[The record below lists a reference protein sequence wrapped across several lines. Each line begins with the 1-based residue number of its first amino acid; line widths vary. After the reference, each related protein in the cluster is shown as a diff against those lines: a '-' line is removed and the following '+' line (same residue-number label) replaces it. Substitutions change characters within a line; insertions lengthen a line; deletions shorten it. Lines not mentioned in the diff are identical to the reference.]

1 VKRRGLSPLVATVL
15 LISATVLGGVLVYQY
30 FQNSFTHAKGL
41 SQDLMIA
48 PNAIVLNS
56 NTTLVKVSISNQ
68 YDDVVTVLNVTLLD
82 SAGNTVTGTLL
93 KGSSLPA
100 QVSPGEKITIMI
112 KTSTKPAAV
121 FVTYEVGGQVYQS
134 EPVQI
139 PG

>member
-1 VKRRGLSPLVATVL
+1 MKRRGLSPLVATVL

-82 SAGNTVTGTLL
+82 STGNTITGTLL
-93 KGSSLPA
+93 KGSTLPA

-112 KTSTKPAAV
+112 KTSTKPSAV
-121 FVTYEVGGQVYQS
+121 FVNYEVGGQVYQS

>member
-1 VKRRGLSPLVATVL
+1 MKRRGLSPLVATVL

-68 YDDVVTVLNVTLLD
+68 YDDVVTVLNATLLD
-82 SAGNTVTGTLL
+82 STGNTVTGTLL
-93 KGSSLPA
+93 KGSTLPA

>member
-1 VKRRGLSPLVATVL
+1 MKRRGLSPLVATVL

-68 YDDVVTVLNVTLLD
+68 YDDVVTVLNATLLD
-82 SAGNTVTGTLL
+82 STGNTVTGTLL
-93 KGSSLPA
+93 KGSTLPA

-112 KTSTKPAAV
+112 KTTRKPAAV

-139 PG
+139 

>member
-1 VKRRGLSPLVATVL
+1 MKRRGLSPLVATVL

-93 KGSSLPA
+93 KGSTLPA

>member
-1 VKRRGLSPLVATVL
+1 MKRRGLSPLVATVL

-68 YDDVVTVLNVTLLD
+68 YDDVVTVLNATLLD
-82 SAGNTVTGTLL
+82 STGNTVTGTLL
-93 KGSSLPA
+93 KGSTLPA

-121 FVTYEVGGQVYQS
+121 FLTYEVGGQVYQS

>member
-93 KGSSLPA
+93 KGSTLPA